1 MGQAART
8 PLSCAA
14 EVPATFL
21 QLGRHSLGQGLCALL
36 QEGSTPVR
44 VVGVLLENFS
54 SLLGVYSG
62 AGISALVGSWMM
74 VFAVQDGWGGVC
86 AVPFL
91 PLLSKPLCGHSC

>member
-1 MGQAART
+1 M
-8 PLSCAA
+8 
-14 EVPATFL
+14 
-21 QLGRHSLGQGLCALL
+21 QLGRLSLGQGLCALL
-36 QEGSTPVR
+36 QEGSAPVR
-44 VVGVLLENFS
+44 DVGVLLENFS
-54 SLLGVYSG
+54 SLLGVYSEGRGG